1 MANLGVSRLFVIFSV
16 AQATLISRGYIAK
29 LELDDKKSNNKL
41 LGEYNSQSLI
51 ECAAMCVKECGFFGY
66 HGELKKCRVH
76 KKIFTFGLSDEAGWR
91 YYLHDYFPFD
101 CKDLHED
108 SHTNSGVYEIYPD
121 GTSSRSLSVYCDM
134 ETMDGGWTAIQ
145 KRVNGSL
152 SFDRDWTGYKNGFG
166 SPVQDGWIGNEVIH
180 HLTKGKNSALYVSV
194 TLVNGSRLYEL
205 YEQFSVSD
213 EAANYQ
219 LFLAGNVTGTLGSSK
234 LMWNGPIGICLVC
247 SILSDHHGDSM
258 LNSGSSYRDLS
269 GMYFTTPDRDNDRN
283 INWQGG
289 NCAAAPGFRGGW
301 WFKDCAYAFLNGV
314 WPLVH
319 WFPTFPL
326 EGTSV
331 RETMMMMRI
340 NEGRKREATDQK
352 RKKSNYILMEK

>member
-1 MANLGVSRLFVIFSV
+1 MANLGVSCLFVIFSV

-101 CKDLHED
+101 CKDLYED

-166 SPVQDGWIGNEVIH
+166 SPVQDGWIG
-180 HLTKGKNSALYVSV
+180 
-194 TLVNGSRLYEL
+194 
-205 YEQFSVSD
+205 
-213 EAANYQ
+213 
-219 LFLAGNVTGTLGSSK
+219 
-234 LMWNGPIGICLVC
+234 
-247 SILSDHHGDSM
+247 DSM

-283 INWQGG
+283 IQWQGG

-319 WFPTFPL
+319 WFPTFPP

-352 RKKSNYILMEK
+352 RKKLTPFTYDGMSRSELNIGNL